1 MALGKSSIELARTS
15 LAAIRTNCD
24 MAEQSNKDFITLFN
38 DPNFQKFVSE
48 TNKGKELQNQLQS
61 LSNWIGSMCS
71 TVESLSARTD
81 RFLNTQES
89 LNQ

>member
-1 MALGKSSIELARTS
+1 MALGRSSIEQARTS
-15 LAAIRTNCD
+15 LAAIRANCD
-24 MAEQSNKDFITLFN
+24 MAEQSNKDFISLFN
-38 DPNFQKFVSE
+38 DPNFQKFVNE
-48 TNKGKELQNQLQS
+48 TNKGKELQSQLES

-71 TVESLSARTD
+71 TVETLSGRTE

>member
-1 MALGKSSIELARTS
+1 MALGRSSIEQARTS

-24 MAEQSNKDFITLFN
+24 MAAQSNTDFINLFN

-48 TNKGKELQNQLQS
+48 TNKGKELNAQLNA
-61 LSNWIGSMCS
+61 LSKWIQSMCS
-71 TVESLSARTD
+71 TVETLSGRTE